1 MDLTTLSH
9 LELPATADFHC
20 HLRQDEMMEF
30 VTPYIEKGG
39 VDAVFVMP
47 NLQPPITQVSQA
59 LSYHQALSKLAPNV
73 KFLMSLFL
81 HASLNADVIAEA
93 ARSGVVYGVTTN
105 SQNGVLDIEQYYPVF
120 EAMQKHDLV
129 LNLHGE
135 TPGVSVLGAEST
147 FVTQTLPLL
156 HSKFPDLRIVLE
168 HTPADRIA
176 LLKAAA
182 DGSGK
187 FFFGSDSA
195 PHHVKSKEQASGAA
209 GCFTQGW
216 CTALVIGAM
225 ENGIRQGWISKN
237 DVTYKALEGFL
248 SGHGRAFYQLSGL
261 CAHGT
266 KRGNEGLETVSM
278 SAAKYEA
285 DPGPEISAENTESDL
300 NSGDEG
306 EEQGANEDGVQEG
319 AGTVLEDEEETPSLV
334 ATGTEHHNHE
344 RDDQLEGSNL
354 PSPSAVGE
362 RPSSADGSLSIPDDT
377 PSIQGSVTS
386 SASRQARLAAYGRSP
401 TPSLRPFDRRFQARI
416 SQSPQSSSR
425 AASPAFLHSH
435 SRQVSTNSQ
444 LLPKDEDSETEQTP
458 WEVIRWTRLRKISGQ
473 AFSEVGKRNFGRP
486 VCIAIST
493 SIAMGTS
500 KGIILIFDYNQ
511 NLKSI
516 IGPGT
521 KAVESG
527 AVTSICLSADHTTI
541 AGGHTSGHVFT
552 WELAK
557 PAKPF
562 LHIPPVDRRRTPDAD
577 GHIFDVAILHL
588 GFLGKRHT
596 ALVSAD
602 DKGMAFSH
610 LATRGMGAV
619 ARSVKTTRVL
629 GRYPELTPSATP
641 QRKPSSVLAFSPL
654 PLGNAE
660 HVADNMGLV
669 AMLTPYLLVIVSTTP
684 IAQTQYKTPRPKE
697 VAAHSTM
704 SAALA
709 WFPSVKLK
717 IPDQTTSETSSRV
730 KLVYCWSNILTVLEV
745 TEVEPSATSGGV
757 EGPPNL
763 RFRSRS
769 KWKAQEAI
777 VAVQWLGR
785 SVLAVLTI
793 TQQLIILEEYSLR
806 ETNHSELIQKHIYH
820 ADLFSQQLNMLVEQ
834 LDEEDASMHGVV
846 ADAFYM
852 SFRAYKGR
860 LFLLG
865 FNEVTFGQL
874 SNWADRLLAL
884 VEEGNH
890 IRAIELATSY
900 YTGEADKVSVGLP
913 EDDSSR
919 HGIVRGKLL
928 DLVSASLRYTFGKR
942 DSPEL
947 QPLSL
952 AQFQDLARVCIC
964 ACISIDD
971 TEYLFEDVYTWFS
984 ENNYRGICPEADT
997 RDIFL
1002 DTLESYIMNDD
1013 VGVVPPTVIKDL
1025 VSYYMAN
1032 GRSQSRLEE
1041 ILCHLDPK
1049 TMDIDQITGLC
1060 KRDHLYD
1067 ALLYVWNQALE
1078 DYTTILN
1085 DLLNL
1090 AGARPNSSADMEPS
1104 AQARNISSASK
1115 MFPYLSYILT
1125 SRIYPTGK
1133 TMDERR
1139 ATLAKAEIY
1148 HFFFSGSSSGIPN
1161 GAYAVQ
1167 SSKRY
1172 IDSSFPN
1179 LQKVLDFDAPSFLS
1193 MLNEAFEDSFLN
1205 GAHDDIT
1212 KETSSQLTD
1221 AQKFGLSVN
1230 RQWIVCILLELMVAP
1245 RYEPEDTVYL
1255 NMFIA
1260 RNLPK
1265 FPQYVLMPGHLLHRV
1280 LIGLC
1285 EYPVDDVAEDCQ
1297 LSVEY
1302 LLSVYQP
1309 PDVQSLVPLLSK
1321 AGFFRVLRSIFRSEN
1336 EYAKLVQ
1343 TCFDEGPTNGNLVFE
1358 CVTESLRTDAG
1369 LSEKQADD
1377 VREVIRKNAD
1387 RFVDRDVKEAAATIE
1402 KYSPS
1407 LHGVMLK
1414 ALDDASDDERQ
1425 LSYLQT
1431 ILDPSEESIGGDRP
1445 SLKNHNKTFVELY
1458 VRLLCEHDPLHV
1470 AEYVERLKTGDLRLE
1485 EVMPSLESSGVID
1498 AAVVLMAREG
1508 EVRAAMDRL
1517 TQHLDAL
1524 EAALLG
1530 LLDAAA
1536 DSPDVANTS
1545 EAVHDL
1551 VGSIQKFTRIGIW
1564 LCQGETRSAQQR
1576 KSKLKQVRR
1585 AKEEDEELSINETL
1599 WLDLIDAV
1607 VKAAKQVTE
1616 ILQPYPDSTEPDDRD
1631 GGEKPQEQPFNTSK
1645 IIGELRTIVQEAFTA
1660 LLSATSGPRANES
1673 LGADVSFLRILR
1685 AFLSRASVSS
1695 PSLSNLRSVLS
1706 SIFSAYSYE
1715 ERLLG
1720 LANRLLDKDLFIH
1733 VAEAETLRR
1742 RGWRPLGQVCEG
1754 CGKRVWGPGT
1764 GGHVWEAY
1772 QQREAEAAK
1781 KTQQRH
1787 GSQGVDDATSRR
1799 PPHGKGKAVQ
1809 EDSRRGSVDQAPR
1822 KKGEEGTATGRKD
1835 DESRLDVGNGGSGA
1849 LIVFSCRHLF
1859 HRICLEKMQ
1868 GPDDAAR
1875 NGRHG
1880 ATTDRKDFMD
1890 DPTNGTVKYVDQDT
1904 AQELGMLDSQD
1915 NGAITL
1921 RSDSTSVASGRGR
1934 NSLRLTSKTA
1944 YNHALIVIDL
1954 AHMPGNACG
1963 IWPAFWTVGP
1973 SWPYDGEI
1981 DIIEGVNLQ
1990 SQNQMTMHTSDGCSL
2005 AGSSCLANKGCPAK
2019 GGAYGDEFN
2028 RNNGGTYAMEWTSS
2042 GINIWFFARGQ
2053 EPGDVLGDSPE
2064 PKNWGDPTGK
2074 FDGGDNCDI
2083 DSHFKDQKIVFDTTF
2098 CGDWAGNTWS
2108 SDPVCSAKA
2117 ATCEEFV
2124 QNNPKAFEEAF
2135 WTIKA
2140 LKVYS
2145 ANGGESEPAQETQQL
2160 SPNPVISSA
2169 AAATVQQ
2176 PSSQPLPIAS
2186 ASMVTFFVDGGP
2198 VTATIDQGAIITQ
2211 VITGEPVTMTL
2222 APGSPPPAPQQQQ
2235 QWAQP
2240 ESLKDGSGGGG
2251 GGSSWSKSWS
2261 WSSSSSPS
2269 ENQGQGQWQ
2278 RRRRGRGHLVEHL
2291 RKGEHA

>member
-1 MDLTTLSH
+1 
-9 LELPATADFHC
+9 
-20 HLRQDEMMEF
+20 
-30 VTPYIEKGG
+30 
-39 VDAVFVMP
+39 
-47 NLQPPITQVSQA
+47 
-59 LSYHQALSKLAPNV
+59 
-73 KFLMSLFL
+73 
-81 HASLNADVIAEA
+81 
-93 ARSGVVYGVTTN
+93 
-105 SQNGVLDIEQYYPVF
+105 
-120 EAMQKHDLV
+120 
-129 LNLHGE
+129 
-135 TPGVSVLGAEST
+135 
-147 FVTQTLPLL
+147 
-156 HSKFPDLRIVLE
+156 
-168 HTPADRIA
+168 
-176 LLKAAA
+176 
-182 DGSGK
+182 
-187 FFFGSDSA
+187 
-195 PHHVKSKEQASGAA
+195 
-209 GCFTQGW
+209 
-216 CTALVIGAM
+216 
-225 ENGIRQGWISKN
+225 
-237 DVTYKALEGFL
+237 
-248 SGHGRAFYQLSGL
+248 
-261 CAHGT
+261 
-266 KRGNEGLETVSM
+266 M

-285 DPGPEISAENTESDL
+285 DPGPELSIKDTGSDL
-300 NSGDEG
+300 NNGNEG
-306 EEQGANEDGVQEG
+306 EEQDVNEDDVQES
-319 AGTVLEDEEETPSLV
+319 AGTVLEDEEETPGPV
-334 ATGTEHHNHE
+334 ASSTEHHNHE
-344 RDDQLEGSNL
+344 RHNQPEGLNL
-354 PSPSAVGE
+354 HPPSALGE

-401 TPSLRPFDRRFQARI
+401 IPSLRPFDRRFQARI
-416 SQSPQSSSR
+416 SPSPQTSSR

-435 SRQVSTNSQ
+435 SRQVSATSQ
-444 LLPKDEDSETEQTP
+444 LLPTDEDSETEQTP

-562 LHIPPVDRRRTPDAD
+562 LHIPPIDRRRTPNAD
-577 GHIFDVAILHL
+577 GHIINVAILHL

-619 ARSVKTTRVL
+619 ARSVKTTRIL
-629 GRYPELTPSATP
+629 GRYPESTLSAIP

-697 VAAHSTM
+697 VAAHSAM

-717 IPDQTTSETSSRV
+717 IPDKTTSETSSRA

-745 TEVEPSATSGGV
+745 TEVEPSAISGGA

-793 TQQLIILEEYSLR
+793 TQQLVILEEYSLR

-852 SFRAYKGR
+852 SFRAHKGR

-947 QPLSL
+947 EPPSL
-952 AQFQDLARVCIC
+952 VQLQDLARVCVC
-964 ACISIDD
+964 ACISMGD
-971 TEYLFEDVYTWFS
+971 TEYLFDDVYTSFS
-984 ENNYRGICPEADT
+984 ENNYKGISPEADA
-997 RDIFL
+997 REVFL

-1013 VGVVPPTVIKDL
+1013 VGIVPPAVIKDL
-1025 VSYYMAN
+1025 VSHYTAN
-1032 GRSQSRLEE
+1032 GLSQSRLEE
-1041 ILCHLDPK
+1041 ILCRLDPK
-1049 TMDIDQITGLC
+1049 TMDLDQITALC

-1090 AGARPNSSADMEPS
+1090 AGVRPNSSADTEPS
-1104 AQARNISSASK
+1104 AQARNNSSASK

-1148 HFFFSGSSSGIPN
+1148 NFFFSGSSSGIPN

-1167 SSKRY
+1167 SSKRH

-1205 GAHDDIT
+1205 GAHDNIT
-1212 KETSSQLTD
+1212 KETLSQLTD

-1230 RQWIVCILLELMVAP
+1230 RQWIVSILLEVMVAP

-1358 CVTESLRTDAG
+1358 CVAESLRTNAA

-1377 VREVIRKNAD
+1377 VREVIEDNAD
-1387 RFVDRDVKEAAATIE
+1387 LFVDRDVKEAAATIE
-1402 KYSPS
+1402 KYAPS
-1407 LHGVMLK
+1407 LHGVMLR
-1414 ALDDASDDERQ
+1414 ALDEASADERQ
-1425 LSYLQT
+1425 LAYLQT
-1431 ILDPSEESIGGDRP
+1431 ILDPSEDSMGGHRP
-1445 SLKNHNKTFVELY
+1445 SLKNPSRAFVELY

-1470 AEYVERLKTGDLRLE
+1470 NKYIERLKTGDLRLE
-1485 EVMPSLESSGVID
+1485 EVMPALESSGVID

-1508 EVRAAMDRL
+1508 KLRAAMDRL
-1517 TQHLDAL
+1517 IQHLDAL
-1524 EAALLG
+1524 GAALLG

-1545 EAVHDL
+1545 EAAHDL
-1551 VGSIQKFTRIGIW
+1551 VESVQKFTRIGIW

-1585 AKEEDEELSINETL
+1585 TKEEEEELSINDTL

-1607 VKAAKQVTE
+1607 VKVTKQGTE
-1616 ILQPYPDSTEPDDRD
+1616 TLQPYPNSTEPDDRD

-1645 IIGELRTIVQEAFTA
+1645 ITGELRTIVQGAFTA
-1660 LLSATSGPRANES
+1660 LLSATSGPRADEA

-1720 LANRLLDKDLFIH
+1720 LANRLLDKDLFVH
-1733 VAEAETLRR
+1733 VAEADALRR

-1764 GGHVWEAY
+1764 GGYVWDAY
-1772 QQREAEAAK
+1772 QQREAEDAT

-1787 GSQGVDDATSRR
+1787 GSLGVDDQTSR
-1799 PPHGKGKAVQ
+1799 PLPQGKGKAVQ
-1809 EDSRRGSVDQAPR
+1809 EDSRHGSADQAPGR
-1822 KKGEEGTATGRKD
+1822 KGEEATATAQKV
-1835 DESRLDVGNGGSGA
+1835 DESTSDVENRGSGP

-1859 HRICLEKMQ
+1859 HRICLERMQ
-1868 GPDDAAR
+1868 GPGDVAR
-1875 NGRHG
+1875 NGGHG
-1880 ATTDRKDFMD
+1880 ATIDGKDFLNGCILWGGRTPALLIESKGDTQIIGYRGPPQSFICKLRDPQDLKQGNLSAGYSLQDDYSADKFFDMFSFDTMD
-1890 DPTNGTVKYVDQDT
+1890 DPTNGYVNYVDQAT
-1904 AQELGMLDSQD
+1904 AREHGMLDSKD

-1934 NSLRLTSKTA
+1934 NSLRLTSKAA

-1963 IWPAFWTVGP
+1963 IWPAFWTVSPTWLGG
-1973 SWPYDGEI
+1973 GEI
-1981 DIIEGVNLQ
+1981 DIIEGVNLKP
-1990 SQNQMTMHTSDGCSL
+1990 QNQMTMHTSDGCSL
-2005 AGSSCLANKGCPAK
+2005 AGSSCFGRKGCPAK
-2019 GGAYGDEFN
+2019 GGAYGDDFN
-2028 RNNGGTYAMEWTSS
+2028 SNNGGTYAMEWTSS
-2042 GINIWFFARGQ
+2042 GIHIWFFARGQ

-2064 PKNWGDPTGK
+2064 PKNWGEPTGR
-2074 FDGGDNCDI
+2074 FDGGDGCDI
-2083 DSHFKDQKIVFDTTF
+2083 DSHFKDQKMVFDTTF
-2098 CGDWAGNTWS
+2098 CGGWAGKTWS

-2117 ATCEEFV
+2117 ATCKEFV

-2135 WTIKA
+2135 WTVKA

-2145 ANGGESEPAQETQQL
+2145 ANGSESEPAQGTQQP

-2176 PSSQPLPIAS
+2176 PSSQPSSQPLA
-2186 ASMVTFFVDGGP
+2186 
-2198 VTATIDQGAIITQ
+2198 TA
-2211 VITGEPVTMTL
+2211 
-2222 APGSPPPAPQQQQ
+2222 
-2235 QWAQP
+2235 
-2240 ESLKDGSGGGG
+2240 
-2251 GGSSWSKSWS
+2251 
-2261 WSSSSSPS
+2261 
-2269 ENQGQGQWQ
+2269 
-2278 RRRRGRGHLVEHL
+2278 
-2291 RKGEHA
+2291 